1 MGRKLVTL
9 RRIAS
14 ERLPSA
20 FREGFR
26 ERFCERFCE
35 TGGRKRAF
43 TRAARMASIR
53 SAVAVRRGGGEG
65 ASVTYAGVLDGG
77 TLNLQVRLPS
87 RAGHAP
93 VRAVRLV
100 AGRGHRRW
108 RGDLDLDGDLA
119 GGAIRLSEDGGPL
132 SRLGTGLWRTR
143 IELTLADGSGLEV
156 PLLGPVEDV
165 LPAGPTVAAPLCPRT
180 GTVYTVDAGL
190 TGHVTISASRPAPQ
204 AHVTGVIADWD
215 RVVVEGRLGGTVRTV
230 GAEVLMRRLEGSRL
244 EGSRLE
250 GRGGREACHRL
261 PVTTDGELFRFEV
274 PGGSLAGAETT
285 WVFEFVS
292 PRTGTL
298 KVGRSL
304 DDFRHP
310 HRVVHHE
317 RRPVAASE
325 RSLLYVRPGYSP
337 AGRLQLSC
345 SHSEDLP

>member
-1 MGRKLVTL
+1 M
-9 RRIAS
+9 
-14 ERLPSA
+14 
-20 FREGFR
+20 
-26 ERFCERFCE
+26 
-35 TGGRKRAF
+35 
-43 TRAARMASIR
+43 
-53 SAVAVRRGGGEG
+53 
-65 ASVTYAGVLDGG
+65 TYAGVLDGG

-119 GGAIRLSEDGGPL
+119 GGAIWLSEDGGPL

-143 IELTLADGSGLEV
+143 IELTLADGGGLEV
-156 PLLGPVEDV
+156 PLLGPVANV
-165 LPAGPTVAAPLCPRT
+165 LPAGPTIAAPLCPLT
-180 GTVYTVDAGL
+180 GTVYTVEAGL

-215 RVVVEGRLGGTVRTV
+215 RVVVEGRLGGTVRTA
-230 GAEVLMRRLEGSRL
+230 GAEVLMRRLEG
-244 EGSRLE
+244 
-250 GRGGREACHRL
+250 RGGGEVCHRL
-261 PVTTDGELFRFEV
+261 PVTTDGALFRFEV

-317 RRPVAASE
+317 RRPLAASG
-325 RSLLYVRPGYSP
+325 RSLLYVQPGYSP

>member
-20 FREGFR
+20 FRERFR
-26 ERFCERFCE
+26 ERLCE
-35 TGGRKRAF
+35 TGGGKRAF
-43 TRAARMASIR
+43 TRAARMTSIR

-156 PLLGPVEDV
+156 PLLGPVANV
-165 LPAGPTVAAPLCPRT
+165 LPAGPTIAAPLCPLT

-215 RVVVEGRLGGTVRTV
+215 RVVVEGRLGGTVQTA
-230 GAEVLMRRLEGSRL
+230 GAEVLMRRLEG
-244 EGSRLE
+244 RLE
-250 GRGGREACHRL
+250 GRGGREVCHRL
-261 PVTTDGELFRFEV
+261 PVTTDGALFRFEV

-317 RRPVAASE
+317 RRPLAASG
-325 RSLLYVRPGYSP
+325 RSLLYVQPGYSP